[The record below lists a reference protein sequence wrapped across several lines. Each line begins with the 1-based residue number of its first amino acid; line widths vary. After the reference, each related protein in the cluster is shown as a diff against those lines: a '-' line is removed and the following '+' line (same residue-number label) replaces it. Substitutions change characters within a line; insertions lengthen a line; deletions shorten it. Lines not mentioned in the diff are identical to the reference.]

1 MIHKCYKVR
10 FCPVQIGHINQLVT
24 YLMLLIQNLKSS
36 QPIPNKTGRI
46 TVVAVSVVVAVI
58 FVVIVTVVVAVEI
71 ADI

>member
-36 QPIPNKTGRI
+36 QTIPNKTGRI

-58 FVVIVTVVVAVEI
+58 VVVIITVVVAVEI